1 MDHHD
6 HLNLIRD
13 GVAES
18 SGIWADFGSG
28 SGAFT
33 LALADLLGSD
43 AQIHSIDR
51 DAAALQRQRAAISAR
66 FPTAKVSY
74 HTADFTHPLDL
85 PPLDGAL
92 LANSLHFI
100 KEKATALRLIHGYL
114 KPGGRLIVV
123 EYNTDRGNTWVP
135 YPFSFGTWT
144 KIAAANGFSETRQLF
159 VRPSPRFLG
168 EIYSALS
175 LKPAREM
182 A

>member
-1 MDHHD
+1 MTVSPSHP
-6 HLNLIRD
+6 
-13 GVAES
+13 A
-18 SGIWADFGSG
+18 SGRTSAPARARSRWRWRICSA
-28 SGAFT
+28 AT
-33 LALADLLGSD
+33 P
-43 AQIHSIDR
+43 QIHSIDR
-51 DAAALQRQRAAISAR
+51 DAAALKQQRTAISAR
-66 FPTAKVSY
+66 FPATHVTY
-74 HTADFTHPLDL
+74 HNADFTRPLDL

-92 LANSLHFI
+92 MANSLHFV
-100 KEKATALRLIHGYL
+100 KAKPSVLHLIHDYL

-144 KIAAANGFSETRQLF
+144 KIAAANGFVETRQLF
-159 VRPSPRFLG
+159 VRSSRFLG